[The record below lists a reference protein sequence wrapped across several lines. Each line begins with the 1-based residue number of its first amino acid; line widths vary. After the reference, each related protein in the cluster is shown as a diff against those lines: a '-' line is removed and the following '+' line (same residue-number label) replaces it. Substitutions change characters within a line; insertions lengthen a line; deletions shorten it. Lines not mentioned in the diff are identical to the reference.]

1 MITTLEKVLFLKEVS
16 LFKNITSERLAK
28 IATIAKEVEFS
39 RGERI
44 INEGDEG
51 DSLFIIVEGSVN
63 ILKGKDIIA
72 RLSSKDFFGEMAILD
87 SEPRSASVIA
97 DTDITCLKISRED
110 FTEILID
117 EHEIMLSIIKSLVQR
132 LRQTNI
138 KTEKRDQ

>member
-28 IATIAKEVEFS
+28 IATIAKEVEFP

-51 DSLFIIVEGSVN
+51 DSLFIIVEGGVS

-97 DTDITCLKISRED
+97 DTDITCLKINRED

>member
-16 LFKNITSERLAK
+16 LFKNISSERLAK

-39 RGERI
+39 KGERI

-51 DSLFIIVEGSVN
+51 DSLFILIEGGVS
-63 ILKGKDIIA
+63 IIKGKETIA
-72 RLSSKDFFGEMAILD
+72 NLGPKDFFGEMAILD
-87 SEPRSASVIA
+87 SEPRSATVVA
-97 DTDITCLKISRED
+97 DTDIISLKISRED

-117 EHEIMLSIIKSLVQR
+117 EHEIMLAIIKSLVHR

-138 KTEKRDQ
+138 KTEKKVQ

>member
-16 LFKNITSERLAK
+16 LFRNISSERLAK
-28 IATIAKEVEFS
+28 IATIAKEVEFLK
-39 RGERI
+39 GDKI

-51 DSLFIIVEGSVN
+51 DSLFIIVEGNVS

-72 RLSSKDFFGEMAILD
+72 KLGPRDFFGEMAILD

-97 DTDITCLKISRED
+97 DSEIVCLKISRED

-117 EHEIMLSIIKSLVQR
+117 EHEIMLAIIRSLVHR
-132 LRQTNI
+132 LRQSNL
-138 KTEKRDQ
+138 KTEKKNQ

>member
-16 LFKNITSERLAK
+16 LFKNISSERLAR
-28 IATIAKEVEFS
+28 IATIAKEIEFS
-39 RGERI
+39 RGDKI

-51 DSLFIIVEGSVN
+51 DSLFIIVDGRVS
-63 ILKGKDIIA
+63 IYKGKEAIA
-72 RLSSKDFFGEMAILD
+72 SLGPKDFFGEMAILD

-97 DTDITCLKISRED
+97 DTEIICLKISRED

-117 EHEIMLSIIKSLVQR
+117 EHEIMLAIIKSLVHR

>member
-16 LFKNITSERLAK
+16 LFKNISSERLAK

-39 RGERI
+39 KGDKI

-51 DSLFIIVEGSVN
+51 DSLFIIVEGYVN
-63 ILKGKDIIA
+63 ILKGKEVIT
-72 RLSSKDFFGEMAILD
+72 RLGPRDFFGEMAILD

-97 DTDITCLKISRED
+97 DSEIVCLKISRED

-117 EHEIMLSIIKSLVQR
+117 EHEIMLAIIRSLVHR

-138 KTEKRDQ
+138 KSEKKD